1 MNDPTLILSR
11 TDGATAWL
19 TLNRPAKRNAL
30 NDELLVEL
38 RAALDRAFADTTVR
52 SIVLV
57 GAGVCFCSGR
67 DRGNVG
73 NADSV
78 RAVMQDGSLE
88 ASVSLFT
95 EVLNRLLYSPKPT
108 IAAVHGVALAGGQA
122 LTLACDF
129 VVAES
134 SAKFGNPEMQFGF
147 PAAMNT
153 VLLAHHL
160 GRRRALEIAVTGASY
175 SAETYLQWGLVNRLA
190 APGELAATATRFA
203 DELNALAPWAVRR
216 TRELLRAAES
226 MGLAQ
231 AMVSGDQV
239 NQLLRLNGQLAPLF
253 EAPAAGPKGTN

>member
-1 MNDPTLILSR
+1 
-11 TDGATAWL
+11 
-19 TLNRPAKRNAL
+19 
-30 NDELLVEL
+30 
-38 RAALDRAFADTTVR
+38 
-52 SIVLV
+52 
-57 GAGVCFCSGR
+57 
-67 DRGNVG
+67 
-73 NADSV
+73 
-78 RAVMQDGSLE
+78 
-88 ASVSLFT
+88 
-95 EVLNRLLYSPKPT
+95 
-108 IAAVHGVALAGGQA
+108 
-122 LTLACDF
+122 
-129 VVAES
+129 
-134 SAKFGNPEMQFGF
+134 
-147 PAAMNT
+147 MNT